1 MRILFVEDDEALAS
15 VVSEALRQQN
25 YVVDYANDG
34 EDGWNYAG
42 VFTYDLMLLDVS
54 LPKLDGISLCRRLR
68 EAGHNNPIILLTASD
83 DSADKVRGLDS
94 GADDY
99 VVKPCTIE
107 ELLARIRALRRRQT
121 APGAPV
127 LEWGSLRL
135 NPSFCEVTYEG
146 RPIHLTPKEYS
157 LLELFLHHP
166 RHVFSRSAI
175 LEHLWSFNDPPGEET
190 VRAHIKGLRRKL
202 KEGGVREAIETVYGI
217 GYRLKAL
224 PEPEVEAT
232 PERQT
237 QAAISEAWERYKPSV
252 LTRIATLEEALKAL
266 DAKALSESLRSSA
279 EQQAHKLA
287 GSLGMFGFPEGSQ
300 LARDLEQNFARLE
313 GRLPSGGEEAI
324 ALPVA
329 VSHLKSLV
337 GNLSRILEEDPN
349 WDAMLVNGAIPVEP
363 IATATSAKKSTHKD
377 SSDTDSELSDPRQTQ
392 NPLLLVVDD
401 DLDLTESLRSC
412 GLSWE
417 IQVEVA
423 STLEQA
429 RAMLA
434 QIKPDVVLLD
444 LNFPDTPDDGLVL
457 LEEITTQFPQI
468 PVLVFTVRDGFS
480 DRVAVA
486 RLGGRAFLPK
496 PIPAHQVLESVRDIL
511 QRNRTATRPRVLAV
525 DDDPLLLKVIARFL
539 QPWGIELRTLED
551 PRRFWE
557 TLEATVP
564 DLLILDVQMPYISG
578 IDLCQ
583 VVRNDNSWN
592 ELPILFLSADKDT
605 ATIHRLYQAGAD
617 DYIAK
622 PVTEPELVTRI
633 FNRLERIQLLR
644 AIAETDPLTG
654 VANRTQST
662 KELHRYLRLANTYQQ
677 PLCLVVLDVDNFR
690 KINEQMGHETGDR
703 VLHRL
708 GMILR
713 QKFRSDDVVAR
724 WGGEEFVI
732 GMYGMNQKDGMRRLS
747 EILEK
752 LQSEVFLVRGYPPL
766 QITFSGGIAEYSKH
780 GKDLPSLYRAASRS
794 LAQAKSAGGDR
805 VFIARVESVS
815 ATNGNGSC

>member
-25 YVVDYANDG
+25 YVVDYTADG

-68 EAGHNNPIILLTASD
+68 EAGHNNPIVLLTASD
-83 DSADKVRGLDS
+83 NSADKVRGLDA

-99 VVKPCTIE
+99 VVKPCTLE

-127 LEWGSLRL
+127 LEWGGLRL

-146 RPIHLTPKEYS
+146 RDIHLTPKEYS

-217 GYRLKAL
+217 GYRLKGL
-224 PEPEVEAT
+224 PEPEVEET

-252 LTRIATLEEALKAL
+252 LTRIGTVEEALKAL
-266 DAKALSESLRSSA
+266 EAEALSESLRASA

-287 GSLGMFGFPEGSQ
+287 GSLGMFGFPDGSL
-300 LARDLEQNFARLE
+300 LARDLEQSFARLT
-313 GRLPSGGEEAI
+313 GRLPLELSSDTI
-324 ALPVA
+324 AEPVS
-329 VSHLKSLV
+329 VSHCKALV
-337 GNLSRILEEDPN
+337 SNLYRVLEGVPN
-349 WDAMLVNGAIPVEP
+349 WDAMLVSGAIPIE
-363 IATATSAKKSTHKD
+363 TANSVKKLTHKD
-377 SSDTDSELSDPRQTQ
+377 SSATDTDLSDPRQTQ

-401 DLDLTESLRSC
+401 DMDMTEELRSC
-412 GLSWE
+412 GLSWD

-423 STLEQA
+423 STLDRA
-429 RAMLA
+429 RSMLT

-444 LNFPDTPDDGLVL
+444 LNFPNTPEDGLVL

-496 PIPAHQVLESVRDIL
+496 PIPPHQVLESVRDIL
-511 QRNRTATRPRVLAV
+511 QRHRTATRPRVLAV
-525 DDDPLLLKVIARFL
+525 DDDPLLLKVVARFL

-592 ELPILFLSADKDT
+592 ELPILFLSADQDA

-677 PLCLVVLDVDNFR
+677 PMCLVVLDVDNFR

-752 LQSEVFLVRGYPPL
+752 LQAEVFLVRGHPPL
-766 QITFSGGIAEYSKH
+766 QITFSGGIAEYPSH
-780 GKDLPSLYRAASRS
+780 GKDLPSLYRAAAGS

-805 VFIARVESVS
+805 IFTARVESIL
-815 ATNGNGSC
+815 ATNGNG

>member
-15 VVSEALRQQN
+15 VVSDALRQQN
-25 YVVDYANDG
+25 YVVDFATDG
-34 EDGWNYAG
+34 EEGWNYAG

-68 EAGHNNPIILLTASD
+68 EAGHNNPIVLLTAND
-83 DSADKVRGLDS
+83 DSADKVRGLDA

-121 APGAPV
+121 APGAPI
-127 LEWGSLRL
+127 LEWGGLRL
-135 NPSFCEVTYEG
+135 NPSFCEVTYDG
-146 RPIHLTPKEYS
+146 NLIHLTPKEYS
-157 LLELFLHHP
+157 LLELFMRHP

-190 VRAHIKGLRRKL
+190 IRAHIKGLRRKL
-202 KEGGVREAIETVYGI
+202 KEGGAREAIETVYGI

-224 PEPEVEAT
+224 PEPEVEET
-232 PERQT
+232 PEQQT
-237 QAAISEAWERYKPSV
+237 QAAISQAWERYKPSV
-252 LTRIATLEEALKAL
+252 LKRMEIVGEALQAL
-266 DAKALSESLRSSA
+266 ENRSLSESLRGSA
-279 EQQAHKLA
+279 ERESHKLA
-287 GSLGMFGFPEGSQ
+287 GSLGMFGFPNGSQ
-300 LARDLEQNFARLE
+300 LARDLERSFVQLGEKLPAEPPQIDRLQGLVSQLQHLLE
-313 GRLPSGGEEAI
+313 NDPTWDDWAI
-324 ALPVA
+324 A
-329 VSHLKSLV
+329 
-337 GNLSRILEEDPN
+337 
-349 WDAMLVNGAIPVEP
+349 GAIVEP
-363 IATATSAKKSTHKD
+363 TANGTGNGRSTLKESAD
-377 SSDTDSELSDPRQTQ
+377 SSTDRSDPRQTQ

-401 DLDLTESLRSC
+401 DAELAEELRSC
-412 GLSWE
+412 ALSWE

-423 STLEQA
+423 SSLERA
-429 RAMLA
+429 RSMLT
-434 QIKPDVVLLD
+434 QIEPDVVLLD
-444 LNFPDTPDDGLVL
+444 LNFPEAPDDGLVL
-457 LEEITTQFPQI
+457 LEEITARFPRI
-468 PVLVFTVRDGFS
+468 PVLVFTVRDGFD

-496 PIPAHQVLESVRDIL
+496 PIPPHHVLESVREIL
-511 QRNRTATRPRVLAV
+511 QRNRTATRPRILAV

-551 PRRFWE
+551 PRKFWE

-564 DLLILDVQMPYISG
+564 DLLILDVQMPYSSG

-583 VVRNDNSWN
+583 VVRNDNTWN
-592 ELPILFLSADKDT
+592 ELPILFLSADHDA

-633 FNRLERIQLLR
+633 FNRLERVQLLR

-677 PLCLVVLDVDNFR
+677 PMCLVVLNVDEFR
-690 KINEQMGHETGDR
+690 TINDRMGHDTGDR

-708 GMILR
+708 GMSLR

-724 WGGEEFVI
+724 WGGEEFII
-732 GMYGMNQKDGMRRLS
+732 GMYGMNQQDGMRRLT
-747 EILEK
+747 EIIEQIRSDVL
-752 LQSEVFLVRGYPPL
+752 LVRGHPPL
-766 QITFSGGIAEYSKH
+766 QISFSGGVAEYPSH
-780 GKDLPSLYRAASRS
+780 GTDLPALYRAA
-794 LAQAKSAGGDR
+794 AKALTHAKTAGGDR
-805 VFIARVESVS
+805 LLNARLPSVS
-815 ATNGNGSC
+815 ATER

>member
-25 YVVDYANDG
+25 YVVDYAVDG

-68 EAGHNNPIILLTASD
+68 EAGHNNPILLLTASD
-83 DSADKVRGLDS
+83 NSADKVRGLDA

-107 ELLARIRALRRRQT
+107 ELLARIRALRRRQN

-146 RPIHLTPKEYS
+146 RSIHLTPKEYS

-224 PEPEVEAT
+224 PEPEVAET

-237 QAAISEAWERYKPSV
+237 QAAIAEAWERYKPSLV
-252 LTRIATLEEALKAL
+252 TRLASIDEALKAL
-266 DAKALSESLRSSA
+266 EAKTLSESLRSTA

-287 GSLGMFGFPEGSQ
+287 GSLGMFGFPEGSV
-300 LARDLEQNFARLE
+300 LVRDLEQSFARLQ
-313 GRLPSGGEEAI
+313 GRLPSDRRQA
-324 ALPVA
+324 A
-329 VSHLKSLV
+329 VSDADLSHLKSLV
-337 GNLSRILEEDPN
+337 ASLYRIVEQHQK
-349 WDAMLVNGAIPVEP
+349 WDAKTGGGTLCVEP
-363 IATATSAKKSTHKD
+363 TSASSHKIP
-377 SSDTDSELSDPRQTQ
+377 SSKEVLEIDIELSDPRQTQ

-401 DLDLTESLRSC
+401 DWHLTEELRSC
-412 GLSWE
+412 GLSWD

-423 STLEQA
+423 SSMEQA
-429 RAMLA
+429 RAMLT

-468 PVLVFTVRDGFS
+468 PVLVFTVRDGFG

-496 PIPAHQVLESVRDIL
+496 PIPPHQVLESVRDIL
-511 QRNRTATRPRVLAV
+511 QRNRTATRPRILAV
-525 DDDPLLLKVIARFL
+525 DDDPMLLKVIDRFL

-564 DLLILDVQMPYISG
+564 DLLILDVQMPYING

-583 VVRNDNSWN
+583 VVRNDNTWN
-592 ELPILFLSADKDT
+592 ELPILFLSADQD
-605 ATIHRLYQAGAD
+605 ARTIHRLYQAGAD

-677 PLCLVVLDVDNFR
+677 PMCLVVLDVDNFR
-690 KINEQMGHETGDR
+690 KINEKMGHETGDR

-732 GMYGMNQKDGMRRLS
+732 GMYGMNLKDGMRRLS

-752 LQSEVFLVRGYPPL
+752 LQAEVFVVRGYPPL
-766 QITFSGGIAEYSKH
+766 QIAFSGGMAEYPSH
-780 GKDLPSLYRAASRS
+780 GKDLPSLYRAAARS

-805 VFIARVESVS
+805 VFTARVERIS
-815 ATNGNGSC
+815 AIKGNG

>member
-25 YVVDYANDG
+25 YVVDYAADG

-68 EAGHNNPIILLTASD
+68 EAGHNNPIVLLTAHD
-83 DSADKVRGLDS
+83 NSADKVRGLDA

-121 APGAPV
+121 APGAPI
-127 LEWGSLRL
+127 LEWGHLRL
-135 NPSFCEVTYEG
+135 NPSFCEVTYKG
-146 RPIHLTPKEYS
+146 NSIHLTPKEYS

-175 LEHLWSFNDPPGEET
+175 LEHLWSFNEPPGEET

-202 KEGGVREAIETVYGI
+202 KEGGVMEAIETVYGI
-217 GYRLKAL
+217 GYRLKAV
-224 PEPEVEAT
+224 PEAEVEPT

-237 QAAISEAWERYKPSV
+237 HAAISEAWQRYQPSLV
-252 LTRIATLEEALKAL
+252 TRLATLDEAIQAL
-266 DAKALSESLRSSA
+266 EAQTLSESLRSSA

-287 GSLGMFGFPEGSQ
+287 GSLGMFGFPDGSV
-300 LARDLEQNFARLE
+300 LVRDLEQCFARLE
-313 GRLPSGGEEAI
+313 GRLSGGISQVGASEAE
-324 ALPVA
+324 

-337 GNLSRILEEDPN
+337 ARLYRMVEQKPN
-349 WDAMLVNGAIPVEP
+349 WEVPTVGRENPIEPASANSDNRSLLKEAVE
-363 IATATSAKKSTHKD
+363 TEV
-377 SSDTDSELSDPRQTQ
+377 ELSDPRQTQ

-401 DLDLTESLRSC
+401 DWHLTEELRSC

-423 STLEQA
+423 SSMEQA

-444 LNFPDTPDDGLVL
+444 LTFPDTPDDGLVL

-496 PIPAHQVLESVRDIL
+496 PIPPHQVLESVRDIL
-511 QRNRTATRPRVLAV
+511 QRTRTASRPRILAV
-525 DDDPLLLKVIARFL
+525 DDDPMLLKVVERFL

-583 VVRNDNSWN
+583 VVRNDNTWN
-592 ELPILFLSADKDT
+592 ELPILFLSADQDAK
-605 ATIHRLYQAGAD
+605 TIHRLYQAGAD

-677 PLCLVVLDVDNFR
+677 PMCVVVLDVDNFR
-690 KINEQMGHETGDR
+690 KINEKMGHETGDR

-752 LQSEVFLVRGYPPL
+752 LQAEVFVVGGYPPL
-766 QITFSGGIAEYSKH
+766 QIAFSGGIAEYPSH
-780 GKDLPSLYRAASRS
+780 GKDLQSLYRAAARA

-805 VFIARVESVS
+805 VFTARVERMS
-815 ATNGNGSC
+815 AIDGNG